1 MPGIQ
6 LNKPQPEIWKSG
18 NELESLGWSRLQH
31 GLAARRVLQQQCFG
45 NDGGGGNPDPDSGG
59 DDGNGGSDG
68 TEPTELNAASKAYS
82 DAEKAVSAA
91 VEAAREAAAT
101 DTPATREAAEKAIE
115 EAREKLSDAVK
126 AAQAAAAAAESPKSL
141 GEATRAL
148 TRANSYQAA
157 QESELDSARASFT
170 WLRKKL
176 ARYTFANGDVAIPR
190 DGANVA
196 TITRIPR
203 TIPSPTVLNTQIANP
218 KAFKS
223 DTFEDV
229 PYSNGKEVFS
239 IADDAESS
247 EEFKV
252 DGYVAQMDASIIL
265 AHMAK
270 VNTGLKLTNA
280 GLVIRTGADQEQDL
294 TASQFESDST
304 DFRRKITAWANDGDG
319 DGNPDTDVA
328 GRNGWDLEIAFDQP
342 QTKSVAS
349 GATSWTG
356 NGDFY
361 WRAVVEA
368 DEEEQ
373 LPTDGDYYASG
384 AFLQPDGYKDL
395 GIYEVWLS
403 NHIGVDTKLEPAPG
417 TQANCRD
424 GSRGFTCPDDDES
437 LYLNYAAYGLFAY
450 TASTNTFRG
459 RGGVGNAG
467 YNGQVGRINT
477 IHFGYSAFAN
487 VDGQKTTDIGAAIT
501 RGKFRGY
508 TLAYGVRGARNLELS
523 PAVPVETELLR
534 GDVTLTVNIPK
545 GSGEGTLEGT
555 MDNFQR
561 WHKENN
567 YWTAY
572 TENFAVRLSTTASP
586 ATINA
591 DGTFS
596 GTAAATPSTGL
607 GNSGAGAC
615 KGNFYGPRADRTD
628 LEVAGSWSVGTGGP
642 PSQSVKVIFGSF
654 GAKQRPAATP
664 ASN

>member
-1 MPGIQ
+1 MNQ
-6 LNKPQPEIWKSG
+6 
-18 NELESLGWSRLQH
+18 SLLV
-31 GLAARRVLQQQCFG
+31 GLACGMALLLGACSSNNASGTTV
-45 NDGGGGNPDPDSGG
+45 GGGMTDPPDGPAVSPA
-59 DDGNGGSDG
+59 SDG
-68 TEPTELNAASKAYS
+68 ERTADPTDELGEAKEAYTKAN
-82 DAEKAVSAA
+82 DAISQAVRLAQMA
-91 VEAAREAAAT
+91 V
-101 DTPATREAAEKAIE
+101 AENTQ
-115 EAREKLSDAVK
+115 EARD
-126 AAQAAAAAAESPKSL
+126 AAAAAIKSARDLIADAVKKAEAAVDVAEGAAAVGAAARELSK
-141 GEATRAL
+141 
-148 TRANSYQAA
+148 ANRLSDR
-157 QESELDSARASFT
+157 ESELDSAQASFA
-170 WLRKKL
+170 WYGREL
-176 ARYTFANGDVAIPR
+176 ARHTFASGDVAIPR
-190 DGANVA
+190 NGTNVA

-252 DGYVAQMDASIIL
+252 DGYVNQMDGSITLNRMEKI
-265 AHMAK
+265 
-270 VNTGLKLTNA
+270 NTGLKWTNA
-280 GLVIRTGADQEQDL
+280 GLVIRTGADQEQAL
-294 TASQFESDST
+294 TTSQFESDST
-304 DFRRKITAWANDGDG
+304 DFRRKITDWANDGDG
-319 DGNPDTDVA
+319 DGDADTDVA

-368 DEEEQ
+368 DEEKQ
-373 LPTDGDYYASG
+373 LATDGDYYASG
-384 AFLQPDGYKDL
+384 AFLQPNGYKDL

-437 LYLNYAAYGLFAY
+437 LYLNYAAYGLFLY
-450 TASTNTFRG
+450 TASTETFRG
-459 RGGVGNAG
+459 TGSVGAAG

-508 TLAYGVRGARNLELS
+508 TLAYSIRGSRNLELNPS
-523 PAVPVETELLR
+523 VPIDTELLR

-545 GSGEGTLEGT
+545 GSGTGSILEGT
-555 MDNFQR
+555 MDNFQK
-561 WHKENN
+561 WHEENN
-567 YWTAY
+567 YWIAY
-572 TENFAVRLSTTASP
+572 DVANFSIALN
-586 ATINA
+586 NA
-591 DGTFS
+591 AIGLDGTFS
-596 GTAAATPSTGL
+596 GTTRATPNTGL
-607 GNSGAGAC
+607 GNSGNGGY

-628 LEVAGSWSVGTGGP
+628 LEVAGSWSVGTGGS
-642 PSQSVKVIFGSF
+642 PSQNIKVIFGGF